1 MTMTRFLPIIAT
13 ATLLAGCGIE
23 PEKLATNDSGAP
35 ANSAK
40 AAPTVEG
47 PLSAYIGKAPT
58 EAVDGVTFLDQPTVR
73 NGVAAAVRYDDPSMW
88 VFRNDTT
95 RRPIVMKEGR
105 LLSYGC
111 ETGNCAGRN
120 WAVLIDPLGV
130 MAEVCYYAG
139 GQARWYASGRNPAG
153 RPGGCPTE

>member
-1 MTMTRFLPIIAT
+1 MTTAKFLPIIAI
-13 ATLLAGCGIE
+13 AALLAGCGIE
-23 PEKLATNDSGAP
+23 PEKLATNDSAAS

-47 PLSAYIGKAPT
+47 PLSVYIGKAPT

-73 NGVAAAVRYDDPSMW
+73 SGVQVAVRYDDPSMW
-88 VFRNDTT
+88 IFRDDTT

-139 GQARWYASGRNPAG
+139 GQARWYAGGRNPAE